1 MKNKLLKENRISNF
15 EKKLKEY
22 MTDRDYSSQ
31 RELENWNVHF
41 ECCDVRKQIIKF
53 N

>member
-1 MKNKLLKENRISNF
+1 MKSKLLKENRISNF

-22 MTDRDYSSQ
+22 MTGRNYSSQ
-31 RELENWNVHF
+31 RELENWKVHF
-41 ECCDVRKQIIKF
+41 ECCDVSKQLSKF